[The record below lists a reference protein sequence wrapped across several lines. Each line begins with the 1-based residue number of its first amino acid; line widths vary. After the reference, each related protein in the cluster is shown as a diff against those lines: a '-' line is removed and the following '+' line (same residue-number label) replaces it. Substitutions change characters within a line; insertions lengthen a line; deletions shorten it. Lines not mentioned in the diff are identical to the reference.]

1 VKCPDC
7 GTPVLKGLAVC
18 PSCGKSVQ
26 SRIPTVRC
34 RYCGAKVPKGVQR
47 CPQCGRVPTLRRRVS
62 LLLLSVLL
70 GIALG
75 VGATVV
81 GRDYL
86 SEVRHKLGVMLIEG
100 SGQNVNDIPA
110 LSTPTV
116 TPVP

>member
-1 VKCPDC
+1 MRVS
-7 GTPVLKGLAVC
+7 KGLAVC
-18 PSCGKSVQ
+18 PACGTNVR
-26 SRIPTVRC
+26 SRIRAVRC

-47 CPQCGRVPTLRRRVS
+47 CPQCGRVPTLRRRAR

-86 SEVRHKLGVMLIEG
+86 SDVRYQLGVMLIEG
-100 SGQNVNDIPA
+100 SGRNVNDIPS